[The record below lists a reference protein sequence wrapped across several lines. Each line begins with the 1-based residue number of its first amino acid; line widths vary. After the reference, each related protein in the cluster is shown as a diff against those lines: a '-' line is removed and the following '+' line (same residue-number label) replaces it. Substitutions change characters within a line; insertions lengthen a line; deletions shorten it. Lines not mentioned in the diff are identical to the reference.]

1 VNREET
7 RENMMENLDE
17 AVSSFKRG
25 YAVNLR
31 AKKRDATIIKIFP
44 KLIIICV
51 VMTIVL
57 TVWRGNYDFW
67 MIISRLCVIFG
78 LAFAFVGIW
87 ASSYMDKGPFP
98 VRMIMGIMV
107 VVLMLAWVHVTGADD
122 VLFLKG
128 LDFIKESGTESVS
141 ANFRF
146 ADLLFTLFIMLMAP
160 IGILTTISAMLSK
173 YMPGVLLSVEGGD
186 KKGKN
191 TAAKFFK
198 VPDIIDVDRV
208 ELIPEKDDH
217 ALDITSFVWMTGYT
231 FALGVLI
238 CSMLFLNPM
247 MLETVPKELIVRV
260 MIILSIFLPAMV
272 IPWLCIKSSGARV
285 ISGAPRPY
293 YLWKGARQQL
303 FMGFATL
310 GLFFFSFLLSI
321 YYGNTVMAIA
331 EYYVEYLIPLAAISI
346 VSGLFYA
353 NCFSRSLRDNICY
366 DFYARKIDAK
376 DEEH

>member
-1 VNREET
+1 MNREEAK
-7 RENMMENLDE
+7 ENIMEDMDD
-17 AVSSFKRG
+17 AVSNFKSG

-31 AKKRDATIIKIFP
+31 AKKRDATIIRIFP
-44 KLIIICV
+44 KLVLICV
-51 VMTIVL
+51 LLTVAL

-67 MIISRLCVIFG
+67 IIISRLCVIFG
-78 LAFAFVGIW
+78 LAFAIVGVW
-87 ASSYMDKGPFP
+87 ASTCMDKGPFP
-98 VRMIMGIMV
+98 VRMIMGIMI
-107 VVLMLAWVHVTGADD
+107 VVLMLAWAHVTGADD

-128 LDFIKESGTESVS
+128 LDFIKDSGTGAVS
-141 ANFRF
+141 ENFRF

-173 YMPGVLLSVEGGD
+173 YMPGVLLSVEKGD

-191 TAAKFFK
+191 PAAKFFK

-208 ELIPEKDDH
+208 ELVPEKDDH
-217 ALDITSFVWMTGYT
+217 ALDFSSFLWMTSYT

-247 MLETVPKELIVRV
+247 MLETVSKGLIVRV
-260 MIILSIFLPAMV
+260 MIILSIFLPALV
-272 IPWLCIKSSGARV
+272 IPWLCIKSTGARV

-293 YLWKGARQQL
+293 YLWKGARKQL
-303 FMGFATL
+303 FTGFATL

-321 YYGNTVMAIA
+321 YYGNTVEAIA
-331 EYYVEYLIPLAAISI
+331 EYYVEYLIPLAAISL

-353 NCFSRSLRDNICY
+353 NCFSRSLRDNIVY
-366 DFYARKIDAK
+366 DFYAKKIDEK
-376 DEEH
+376 DEER